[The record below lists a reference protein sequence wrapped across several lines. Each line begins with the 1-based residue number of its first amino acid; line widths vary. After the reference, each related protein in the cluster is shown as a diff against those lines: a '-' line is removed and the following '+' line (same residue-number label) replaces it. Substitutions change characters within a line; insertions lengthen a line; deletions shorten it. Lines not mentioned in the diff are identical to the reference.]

1 MRRLLWKLLGK
12 QISKMQ
18 LAGFAIA
25 NIIGLAIVMIGV
37 QFYADVVPLFSDDGV
52 MGRDYLVVTKKVSGF
67 SALKGFVGG
76 NSGSAFTK
84 DDLNDLKS
92 QDWVASVGTFT
103 TSNYPIYGSVELQ
116 GRGLRTSFFFES
128 VPDEFIDVDT
138 KKWTFDP
145 NNPQIPIIV
154 SKDYLSLYNFGFAAS
169 QGMPQLSEGMVGM
182 VPIVFR
188 MTLPGGGFEYIPGKI
203 VGFSSRLNTIIV
215 PDAFMKWSNERYAP
229 GISESPSRIIVKVKG
244 LGNTKVESYFSNKG
258 YEVAGDKLNNSKASG
273 LLSLIMSV
281 VVVVGLVICF
291 LSFLILVLSIYLL
304 MQKNTEK
311 LKNLL
316 ILGYS
321 PKQVAGM
328 FVKLVLFM
336 NAAVFIIA
344 VFILTIARMA
354 YLPVAKVLDLEGAS
368 ICWSLAAGLLV
379 IAAISC
385 GNVLAIR
392 KKIRCLWIWEK

>member
-1 MRRLLWKLLGK
+1 MRGLLWKLLGK
-12 QISKMQ
+12 QVSKVQ
-18 LAGFAIA
+18 LAGFAVA
-25 NIIGLAIVMIGV
+25 NVVGLAIVMLGV
-37 QFYADVVPLFSDDGV
+37 QFYADIAPLFCDDGV
-52 MGRDYLVVTKKVSGF
+52 MGNDYLVVTKRVSGF

-76 NSGSAFTK
+76 NSGATFTEE
-84 DDLNDLKS
+84 DLSDLKE
-92 QDWVASVGTFT
+92 QEWVASVGTFT

-138 KKWTFDP
+138 KEWTFDP

-188 MTLPGGGFEYIPGKI
+188 MTLPGGGFEYIPGRI
-203 VGFSSRLNTIIV
+203 VGFSNRLNTIIV

-229 GISESPSRIIVKVKG
+229 GVSEYPSRIIVKVKG
-244 LGNTKVESYFSNKG
+244 LANPKMEAYFNANG
-258 YEVAGDKLNNSKASG
+258 YEIAGDKMNNSKASG
-273 LLSLIMSV
+273 MLSMIMSV

-291 LSFLILVLSIYLL
+291 LSFFVLILSIYLL
-304 MQKNTEK
+304 MQKNADK

-321 PKQVAGM
+321 PMQVSCL
-328 FVKLVLFM
+328 FVKLVIAL
-336 NAAVFIIA
+336 NAVVFVVAVT
-344 VFILTIARMA
+344 ILLLARMA
-354 YLPVAKVLDLEGAS
+354 YLSMLEALALDGAS
-368 ICWSLAAGLLV
+368 MIWAVASGAIVL
-379 IAAISC
+379 AAISC
-385 GNVLAIR
+385 GNVFAIR
-392 KKIRCLWIWEK
+392 KKISSLWLWEK

>member
-1 MRRLLWKLLGK
+1 M
-12 QISKMQ
+12 
-18 LAGFAIA
+18 
-25 NIIGLAIVMIGV
+25 
-37 QFYADVVPLFSDDGV
+37 
-52 MGRDYLVVTKKVSGF
+52 
-67 SALKGFVGG
+67 
-76 NSGSAFTK
+76 
-84 DDLNDLKS
+84 
-92 QDWVASVGTFT
+92 
-103 TSNYPIYGSVELQ
+103 
-116 GRGLRTSFFFES
+116 
-128 VPDEFIDVDT
+128 
-138 KKWTFDP
+138 
-145 NNPQIPIIV
+145 
-154 SKDYLSLYNFGFAAS
+154 
-169 QGMPQLSEGMVGM
+169 
-182 VPIVFR
+182 
-188 MTLPGGGFEYIPGKI
+188 
-203 VGFSSRLNTIIV
+203 
-215 PDAFMKWSNERYAP
+215 
-229 GISESPSRIIVKVKG
+229 
-244 LGNTKVESYFSNKG
+244 ESYFSNKG

-354 YLPVAKVLDLEGAS
+354 YLPVANVLDLEGAS

-392 KKIRCLWIWEK
+392 KKIRNLWIWEK